1 MQIVQNLSM
10 AVSTFVSQNLGAGK
24 QERIRQG
31 GRVTMMM
38 ACASTVVL
46 DALLILTHKP
56 VIALFNTDPE
66 VIYYGSMMFYTVLPF
81 QTLTTISQIDSGVLR
96 GYGNS
101 TAPMVITLT
110 THIGL
115 RLVYLYAAWSVVRS
129 LPVVV
134 SCYPFGWAC
143 ATIITR
149 IYKNR
154 WMKKHAGQPA

>member
-1 MQIVQNLSM
+1 M
-10 AVSTFVSQNLGAGK
+10 VSQEFLYSVGALIENARTNAKAAIDQLENLRGL
-24 QERIRQG
+24 E
-31 GRVTMMM
+31 VH
-38 ACASTVVL
+38 SSV
-46 DALLILTHKP
+46 IL
-56 VIALFNTDPE
+56 
-66 VIYYGSMMFYTVLPF
+66 
-81 QTLTTISQIDSGVLR
+81 SQIDSGVLR